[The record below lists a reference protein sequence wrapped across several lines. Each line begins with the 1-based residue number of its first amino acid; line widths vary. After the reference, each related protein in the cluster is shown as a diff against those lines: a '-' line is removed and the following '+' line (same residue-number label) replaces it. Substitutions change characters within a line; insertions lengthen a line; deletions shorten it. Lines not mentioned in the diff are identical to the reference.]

1 MFLGL
6 RFLRRF
12 GVSSECALRRSLYL
26 LALER
31 LWAAMRDAW
40 PRGRRRVMSAVEKM
54 STLYVAVEHKKRQI
68 SQLIRLRFWKIR
80 TEIRVL
86 SKRADANEVGP
97 VFLLARRAAP
107 TRGTMTPL
115 PLLTGFFSLLLG
127 GPGATPAAF
136 MAVSARR
143 HPVPVLAGAAREE
156 VPPLDQHPR
165 RRVALLVEPT
175 PFTHVSGYSNRFK
188 EMLRFLVA
196 GGDEAAVITP
206 DDTPE
211 RPHEFLGVPITYVPG
226 FRLIVYQS
234 VQLTLD
240 IGFKA
245 LNRLKEFKPD
255 LIHVATPGVFVLPTI
270 LYARMLQVP
279 LVISYHTHL
288 SVRARRGADCLRGSR
303 DTPTLGPSK
312 ARPAARH

>member
-1 MFLGL
+1 M
-6 RFLRRF
+6 
-12 GVSSECALRRSLYL
+12 
-26 LALER
+26 
-31 LWAAMRDAW
+31 
-40 PRGRRRVMSAVEKM
+40 
-54 STLYVAVEHKKRQI
+54 
-68 SQLIRLRFWKIR
+68 
-80 TEIRVL
+80 VL
-86 SKRADANEVGP
+86 
-97 VFLLARRAAP
+97 
-107 TRGTMTPL
+107 L

-127 GPGATPAAF
+127 GPGATSAAF

-303 DTPTLGPSK
+303 NTPTLG
-312 ARPAARH
+312 RPKHGPRRAIDGPP

>member
-1 MFLGL
+1 
-6 RFLRRF
+6 
-12 GVSSECALRRSLYL
+12 
-26 LALER
+26 
-31 LWAAMRDAW
+31 
-40 PRGRRRVMSAVEKM
+40 
-54 STLYVAVEHKKRQI
+54 
-68 SQLIRLRFWKIR
+68 
-80 TEIRVL
+80 
-86 SKRADANEVGP
+86 
-97 VFLLARRAAP
+97 
-107 TRGTMTPL
+107 
-115 PLLTGFFSLLLG
+115 
-127 GPGATPAAF
+127 
-136 MAVSARR
+136 
-143 HPVPVLAGAAREE
+143 
-156 VPPLDQHPR
+156 
-165 RRVALLVEPT
+165 VALLVEPT

-245 LNRLKEFKPD
+245 LHRLKEFKPD

-288 SVRARRGADCLRGSR
+288 SVRAPRALRISRRRAHLEPSEARLAAQLKLSPIQCRPQPPLAPAGLRGPLRDGPGPTTAGRLPDQSRPPDGAPHGMQGSVSCAARAGGGRVEAGARRGSTHAH
-303 DTPTLGPSK
+303 
-312 ARPAARH
+312 A